1 MAIVTVYDL
10 LEVSEDSS
18 KEEIEKSYL
27 RLVNEY
33 KVDPNQSEEIRSQNE
48 LILKKLKL
56 AYDILSDD
64 AKREKYNNDL
74 AKKRAEELIK
84 NVTVKQE
91 EPKEENLEEAKQDIS
106 QINIPNSIQNNAEKN
121 TNIKYKKVEKKEI
134 YEDESRSEIELSDT
148 EKKKIKKAAEKELKD
163 NFKKAQK
170 IEEEYNRAYNEAYN
184 EAYNNYLRKMGYSV
198 KEPWTWKRIKNL
210 LITIFAI
217 IFTCTV
223 IWLLPPTRN
232 LIIQIY
238 EENFI
243 VKSLVDIV
251 VMLFDAII
259 SAFK

>member
-1 MAIVTVYDL
+1 MALVTVYDL
-10 LEVSEDSS
+10 LEVNEDSS

-33 KVDPNQSEEIRSQNE
+33 KVDPNQSEEIRNQNE

-64 AKREKYNNDL
+64 AKREKYDNDL
-74 AKKRAEELIK
+74 AQKRAEELIK
-84 NVTVKQE
+84 NVTIKPE
-91 EPKEENLEEAKQDIS
+91 EPKEEKVEEAKPDIVQSNTQNSMQD
-106 QINIPNSIQNNAEKN
+106 NAEEN
-121 TNIKYKKVEKKEI
+121 SNIKYKKVEKQEI
-134 YEDESRSEIELSDT
+134 YEDESRPEIELSDV

-163 NFKKAQK
+163 NLKKAQK
-170 IEEEYNRAYNEAYN
+170 AEEEYNRAYN

-198 KEPWTWKRIKNL
+198 KEPWTWKRVKNL

-217 IFTCTV
+217 IITCAL

-251 VMLFDAII
+251 VMLFDAIT

>member
-1 MAIVTVYDL
+1 MAIITVYDL
-10 LEVSEDSS
+10 LEVKEDAS

-27 RLVNEY
+27 KLVNEY
-33 KVDPNQSEEIRSQNE
+33 KIDPNQSQGIREENE

-64 AKREKYNNDL
+64 AKREKYDNDL
-74 AKKRAEELIK
+74 AQKRAEELIK

-91 EPKEENLEEAKQDIS
+91 ELKEDNEQEETKQNIVEDNIQEN
-106 QINIPNSIQNNAEKN
+106 N
-121 TNIKYKKVEKKEI
+121 NIKYKKAEKAEE
-134 YEDESRSEIELSDT
+134 YEDEAVREVELSDS
-148 EKKKIKKAAEKELKD
+148 EKKNIKKAAEKELKD
-163 NFKKAQK
+163 NIKKVKKA
-170 IEEEYNRAYNEAYN
+170 EEEYNRAYN

-198 KEPWTWKRIKNL
+198 KEPWTIKRVKNL
-210 LITIFAI
+210 IITLLAI
-217 IFTCTV
+217 ILTCALV
-223 IWLLPPTRN
+223 WLLPPTRN

-259 SAFK
+259 GAFK

>member
-1 MAIVTVYDL
+1 MALVTVYDL
-10 LEVSEDSS
+10 LEVDEKAS

-33 KVDPNQSEEIRSQNE
+33 KIDLNQSEEIRNQNE

-64 AKREKYNNDL
+64 VKREKYDNDL
-74 AKKRAEELIK
+74 AQKRAEELIK
-84 NVTVKQE
+84 NVTVKPE
-91 EPKEENLEEAKQDIS
+91 EPKEEKIEKVEEVKQEVVQS
-106 QINIPNSIQNNAEKN
+106 NMPNSMQDNAKEN
-121 TNIKYKKVEKKEI
+121 TNIKYKKVDKRET
-134 YEDESRSEIELSDT
+134 YEDESRPEIELSDI

-163 NFKKAQK
+163 NLKKAQK
-170 IEEEYNRAYNEAYN
+170 AEEEYNRAYN

-198 KEPWTWKRIKNL
+198 KEPWTWKRVKRL
-210 LITIFAI
+210 LITILAI
-217 IFTCTV
+217 IITCML
-223 IWLLPPTRN
+223 IWILPPTRN
-232 LIIQIY
+232 LLTQIY

-259 SAFK
+259 SVFK

>member
-1 MAIVTVYDL
+1 MALVTVYDL
-10 LEVSEDSS
+10 LEVDEKAS

-27 RLVNEY
+27 KLVNEY
-33 KVDPNQSEEIRSQNE
+33 KVDPNQSEEIRNQNE

-64 AKREKYNNDL
+64 AKREKYDNDL
-74 AKKRAEELIK
+74 AQKRAEELIK
-84 NVTVKQE
+84 NVTVKPE
-91 EPKEENLEEAKQDIS
+91 EPKEEKSEEAEEVKQDVVQS
-106 QINIPNSIQNNAEKN
+106 NIPNSMQDDAENN
-121 TNIKYKKVEKKEI
+121 TNIKYKKVDKQET
-134 YEDESRSEIELSDT
+134 YEDENRPQIELSDL

-163 NFKKAQK
+163 NLKKAQK
-170 IEEEYNRAYNEAYN
+170 AEEEYNRAYN

-210 LITIFAI
+210 LITLFAI
-217 IFTCTV
+217 VFTCTM

-232 LIIQIY
+232 LMIQIY
-238 EENFI
+238 EDNFI

>member
-10 LEVSEDSS
+10 LEVKEDAS

-27 RLVNEY
+27 NLVNEY
-33 KVDPNQSEEIRSQNE
+33 RVEPNQSEQVRNENE

-64 AKREKYNNDL
+64 AKRKKYDNDL
-74 AKKRAEELIK
+74 AQKRAEELIK
-84 NVTVKQE
+84 NVSIKPE
-91 EPKEENLEEAKQDIS
+91 EPKEEKIEETKKEIVQNEC
-106 QINIPNSIQNNAEKN
+106 QETLQGNIQEN
-121 TNIKYKKVEKKEI
+121 TNIKYKKAEKYE
-134 YEDESRSEIELSDT
+134 YEDESRPEIELSDI

-163 NFKKAQK
+163 NIKKAQK
-170 IEEEYNRAYNEAYN
+170 AEEEYNRAYNEAYN
-184 EAYNNYLRKMGYSV
+184 DYLRKMGYSV
-198 KEPWTWKRIKNL
+198 KEPWTWKRVKNL
-210 LITIFAI
+210 LITIIAI
-217 IFTCTV
+217 IFTIIL
-223 IWLLPPTRN
+223 IWLLPPTRS

-251 VMLFDAII
+251 VMLFEAII

>member
-1 MAIVTVYDL
+1 MALVTVYDL
-10 LEVSEDSS
+10 LEVDEKAS

-27 RLVNEY
+27 KLVNEY
-33 KVDPNQSEEIRSQNE
+33 KVDPNQTEEIRNQNE

-64 AKREKYNNDL
+64 AKREKYDNDL
-74 AKKRAEELIK
+74 AQKRAEELIK
-84 NVTVKQE
+84 NVTVKPE
-91 EPKEENLEEAKQDIS
+91 EPKEEKIEKEEIKQEVAQS
-106 QINIPNSIQNNAEKN
+106 NIPNSMQDNDNEN
-121 TNIKYKKVEKKEI
+121 TNIKYKKVDKQES
-134 YEDESRSEIELSDT
+134 YEDESRPEIELSDI

-163 NFKKAQK
+163 NLKKAQK
-170 IEEEYNRAYNEAYN
+170 AEEEYNRAYN

-198 KEPWTWKRIKNL
+198 KEPWTWKRIKNV
-210 LITIFAI
+210 LITLFAI
-217 IFTCTV
+217 VFTCTM

-232 LIIQIY
+232 LMIQIY
-238 EENFI
+238 EDNFI

>member
-1 MAIVTVYDL
+1 MALVTVYDL
-10 LEVSEDSS
+10 LEVDEKAS

-27 RLVNEY
+27 KLLNEY
-33 KVDPNQSEEIRSQNE
+33 KVDPNQTEEIRNQNE

-64 AKREKYNNDL
+64 AKREKYDNDL
-74 AKKRAEELIK
+74 AQKRAEELIK
-84 NVTVKQE
+84 NVTVKPE
-91 EPKEENLEEAKQDIS
+91 EPKEEKIEKEEIKQEVAQS
-106 QINIPNSIQNNAEKN
+106 NIPNSMQDNDNEN
-121 TNIKYKKVEKKEI
+121 TNIKYKKVDKQES
-134 YEDESRSEIELSDT
+134 YEDESRPEIELSDI

-163 NFKKAQK
+163 NLKKAQK
-170 IEEEYNRAYNEAYN
+170 AEEEYNRAYN

-198 KEPWTWKRIKNL
+198 KEPWTWKRIKNV
-210 LITIFAI
+210 LITLFAI
-217 IFTCTV
+217 VFTCTM

-232 LIIQIY
+232 LMIQIY
-238 EENFI
+238 EDNFI

>member
-10 LEVSEDSS
+10 LEVKEDAS

-27 RLVNEY
+27 NLVNEY
-33 KVDPNQSEEIRSQNE
+33 RVEPNQSEQVRNENE

-64 AKREKYNNDL
+64 AKRKKYDNDL
-74 AKKRAEELIK
+74 AQKRAEELIK
-84 NVTVKQE
+84 NVSIKPE
-91 EPKEENLEEAKQDIS
+91 EPKEEKIEETKKEIVQNEC
-106 QINIPNSIQNNAEKN
+106 QETLQGNIQEN
-121 TNIKYKKVEKKEI
+121 TNIKYKKAEKDE
-134 YEDESRSEIELSDT
+134 YEDESRPEIELSDI

-163 NFKKAQK
+163 NIKKAQK
-170 IEEEYNRAYNEAYN
+170 AEEEYNRAYNEAYN
-184 EAYNNYLRKMGYSV
+184 DYLRKMGYSV
-198 KEPWTWKRIKNL
+198 KEPWTWKRVKNL
-210 LITIFAI
+210 LITIIAI
-217 IFTCTV
+217 IFTIIL
-223 IWLLPPTRN
+223 IWLLPPTRS

-251 VMLFDAII
+251 VMLFEAII

>member
-1 MAIVTVYDL
+1 MALVTVYDL
-10 LEVSEDSS
+10 LEVDEKAS

-27 RLVNEY
+27 KLVNEY
-33 KVDPNQSEEIRSQNE
+33 KIDPNQTEEMRNQNE

-64 AKREKYNNDL
+64 AKREKYDNDL
-74 AKKRAEELIK
+74 AQKRAEELIK
-84 NVTVKQE
+84 NVTVKPE
-91 EPKEENLEEAKQDIS
+91 EPKEEKIEKPEEAVSNVVQNSSQD
-106 QINIPNSIQNNAEKN
+106 NAQDN
-121 TNIKYKKVEKKEI
+121 TNIKYKKVENNQDL
-134 YEDESRSEIELSDT
+134 YEDESRPEIELSDA
-148 EKKKIKKAAEKELKD
+148 EKKNIKKAAEKEFKGNL
-163 NFKKAQK
+163 KKAK
-170 IEEEYNRAYNEAYN
+170 KAEEEYNRAYN

-198 KEPWTWKRIKNL
+198 KEPWTWKRVKNL
-210 LITIFAI
+210 LITILAI
-217 IFTCTV
+217 IITCTL

-232 LIIQIY
+232 LLTQIY

>member
-10 LEVSEDSS
+10 LEVKEDAS

-27 RLVNEY
+27 KLVNDY
-33 KVDPNQSEEIRSQNE
+33 KIEPNQSEEIRNENE

-64 AKREKYNNDL
+64 AKREKYDNDL
-74 AKKRAEELIK
+74 AQKRAEELIK

-91 EPKEENLEEAKQDIS
+91 VSKEEAKEKEEPELNNNQEFQTPLQDNT
-106 QINIPNSIQNNAEKN
+106 QKN
-121 TNIKYKKVEKKEI
+121 TNTKYKKVEKHEE
-134 YEDESRSEIELSDT
+134 YEDESRSEIELSDA
-148 EKKKIKKAAEKELKD
+148 EKKNIKKAAEKEFKGNL
-163 NFKKAQK
+163 KKAK
-170 IEEEYNRAYNEAYN
+170 KAEEEYNRAYN

-198 KEPWTWKRIKNL
+198 KEPWTWKRVKKL
-210 LITIFAI
+210 LITILAI
-217 IFTCTV
+217 IITCTL

-232 LIIQIY
+232 LLTQIY

>member
-1 MAIVTVYDL
+1 MALVTVYDL
-10 LEVSEDSS
+10 LEVDEKAS

-27 RLVNEY
+27 KLVNEY
-33 KVDPNQSEEIRSQNE
+33 KVEPNQSEEIRSQNE

-64 AKREKYNNDL
+64 AKREKYDNDL

-84 NVTVKQE
+84 NVTVKPE
-91 EPKEENLEEAKQDIS
+91 EPKEEKIEKEEVKQEVVQS
-106 QINIPNSIQNNAEKN
+106 NIPNSIQNNAEEN
-121 TNIKYKKVEKKEI
+121 TNIKYKKVDKQES
-134 YEDESRSEIELSDT
+134 YEDESRPEIELSDI

-163 NFKKAQK
+163 NLKKAQK
-170 IEEEYNRAYNEAYN
+170 AEEEYNRAYN

-198 KEPWTWKRIKNL
+198 KEPWTWKRIKNV
-210 LITIFAI
+210 LITLFAI

-232 LIIQIY
+232 LMIQIY
-238 EENFI
+238 EDNFI

>member
-1 MAIVTVYDL
+1 MALVTVYDL
-10 LEVSEDSS
+10 LEVDEKAS

-27 RLVNEY
+27 KLVNEY
-33 KVDPNQSEEIRSQNE
+33 KVDPNQTEEIRNQNE

-64 AKREKYNNDL
+64 AKREKYDNDL
-74 AKKRAEELIK
+74 AQKRAEELIK
-84 NVTVKQE
+84 NVTVKPE
-91 EPKEENLEEAKQDIS
+91 EPKEEKIEKEEIKQEVAQS
-106 QINIPNSIQNNAEKN
+106 NIPNSMQDNDNEN
-121 TNIKYKKVEKKEI
+121 TNIKYKKVDKQES
-134 YEDESRSEIELSDT
+134 YEDESRKEIELSDI

-163 NFKKAQK
+163 NLKKAQK
-170 IEEEYNRAYNEAYN
+170 AEEEYNRAYN

-198 KEPWTWKRIKNL
+198 KEPWTWKRIKNV
-210 LITIFAI
+210 LITLFAI
-217 IFTCTV
+217 VFTCTM

-232 LIIQIY
+232 LMIQIY
-238 EENFI
+238 EDNFI